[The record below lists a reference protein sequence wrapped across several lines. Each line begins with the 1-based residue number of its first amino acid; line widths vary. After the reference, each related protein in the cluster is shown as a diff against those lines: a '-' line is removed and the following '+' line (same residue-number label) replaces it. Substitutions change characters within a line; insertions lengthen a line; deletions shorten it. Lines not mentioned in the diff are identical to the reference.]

1 MLLNVDSQ
9 SAKVTNALPA
19 DGRLPA
25 TGPRRLGTLLS
36 HRRAD
41 GEKRRP
47 PMDMAHS
54 SAAVLKH
61 PDDGAPHDTAPSH
74 DRSYAPFDHSHGEGA
89 LRRCAPV
96 GCPRIDSTALGGLRR
111 LATSGETESCGG
123 PARFSCVREDQENR
137 VVPDMRA
144 VDFVVPHSTRVGRSK
159 CPSAQRATETYEA
172 ARGACP

>member
-9 SAKVTNALPA
+9 GAKVTNALPA

-61 PDDGAPHDTAPSH
+61 PDNGAPHDAPPPTTVRMP
-74 DRSYAPFDHSHGEGA
+74 RSTIRTGRGAP
-89 LRRCAPV
+89 RRCAPV
-96 GCPRIDSTALGGLRR
+96 GCPRIDSTALGGLRH
-111 LATSGETESCGG
+111 LAPSGETESCGG
-123 PARFSCVREDQENR
+123 LARFSCVREDQENR